1 MAIDSLLS
9 TTGQG
14 YGGIV
19 LTPATQK
26 VIAAARDKAAA
37 TASATAGTASA
48 SAVTISAAARAAAA
62 AKADNAKDFTA
73 LSKDVRATLDAQY
86 SAAKVAGD
94 ASPSPD
100 LSAMSGRA
108 LAAIALD
115 RGDIFTRAEGNAAK
129 AELRDRMRREVVAS
143 GGGLAGITTY
153 SKQMVTRYDAAS
165 PEEREALGW
174 TAKTRGGAAAL
185 VQQVSMPSIWDQ
197 LDAVR

>member
-1 MAIDSLLS
+1 MAIDSLL
-9 TTGQG
+9 TANGQG

-26 VIAAARDKAAA
+26 AIAAARDKV
-37 TASATAGTASA
+37 TASAGAAPVSSTSA
-48 SAVTISAAARAAAA
+48 AATISAAARAAAA

-73 LSKDVRATLDAQY
+73 LSKDVRATLTAQY
-86 SAAKVAGD
+86 SVAKAAGD
-94 ASPSPD
+94 ASPEAD

-129 AELRDRMRREVVAS
+129 AELRNRMRQDVVAS

-153 SKQMVTRYDAAS
+153 SKQMVTRYDSAS
-165 PEEREALGW
+165 VEEREALGW

-185 VQQVSMPSIWDQ
+185 VQQVSRPSIWDQ